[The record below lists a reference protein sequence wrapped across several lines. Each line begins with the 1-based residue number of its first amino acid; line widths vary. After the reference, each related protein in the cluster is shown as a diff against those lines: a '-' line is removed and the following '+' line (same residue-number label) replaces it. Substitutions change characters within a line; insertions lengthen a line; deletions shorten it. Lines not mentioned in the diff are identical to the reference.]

1 MPCPP
6 HHISSLAIDGNGW
19 IIARKGEKAGRE
31 EDNAQGS
38 IDLTPSCQR
47 LLEETQLSLSCDV
60 FGNSYVK
67 GDDGNNNDTHAIP
80 LEELSHRPKL
90 ANCLLR
96 VIADI
101 RRMGAPTERD
111 HRRKE
116 QQQGEHVN
124 SGRRRGNR
132 RHHGRVAIMEEQ
144 RKLRQENEQQK
155 LEQSTLQS
163 GQSQEDEEKEF
174 PDDVEGF
181 VGIGDA
187 SDPEIPA
194 ELRLA
199 AVFNS
204 LRVLI
209 DITRPMLNHPQCQ
222 DATLKMKG
230 PVIKRAP
237 HRFYLISKHIYSCV
251 SQGSWKEVKG
261 EYSKLLDELQGGL
274 AERMS
279 KFNNDSQ
286 YELVA
291 KDLVRTLFNYELFMN
306 QELLA
311 NKCMELPK
319 MNPESA
325 SKIHDALIDRF
336 ENDHGHSQHL
346 LTASI
351 VNLQNSLTSAICRM
365 FSGAR
370 LTVYGSCLSGLAL
383 EGSHDVDVSIYIP
396 ELDGMKK
403 SFDAGRVSAE
413 EYEKRMRRII
423 FKVRD
428 SLQYF
433 RSDRFFDLFAITRA
447 RVPVIKGKMFTQN
460 PYTEDGS
467 LAFDLCFLNDIAVV
481 NSSLLREYSL
491 FHKNVRILMLSVKSF
506 AKKCGLASA
515 ADGTLSSYSWL
526 NLVVFYLQCIGLLPV
541 LQCPIMMGEHGLQI
555 DPNNP
560 WHSING
566 LNTIYLT
573 KDVVESRSI
582 WKPSSRVDYENSAS
596 LLFGFFNFYACIFP
610 EETVAAS
617 IRFGSI
623 TLQKTALHST
633 TRLWRLSVEDPF
645 EVCDSHCPHDLG
657 CHVKEDGQKRINE
670 SIARAKKEFE
680 TLLGMPLETTTH
692 VNQQL
697 GSDGILFSFLISW
710 LGPSKSNTKNEAGT
724 ATIGAM
730 NRNYLPKSAP
740 TLGRAQNNSVHH
752 QQADVNGRYV
762 KKMQHQTYPRHNKRD
777 GDAHKSHGTIHS
789 ATSSRPGSNGNDN
802 NSLLTNDHPR
812 HNKPGEK
819 VPTRPERN
827 GSDTKIDSNTD
838 AKSTQTSLANQGA
851 QNNRVHHQQAGV
863 NGRYANKMQ
872 HQTYPRHNKRD
883 GDAHKSHGTNHNAT
897 SSRPGS
903 DGNDNNSL
911 FTNDHPR
918 HSKPGEK
925 VPTRPERN
933 GSDTKIDSNT
943 DVKSTQT
950 SLANQAASNAKF
962 LANQNARLQLNT
974 MENNRKSHSNQSKE
988 GRAARER

>member
-6 HHISSLAIDGNGW
+6 HHISSLAIDGDGW
-19 IIARKGEKAGRE
+19 IIARKSEKAGRE

-67 GDDGNNNDTHAIP
+67 EDDGNNTDTHAIP

-90 ANCLLR
+90 AKCLLR

-124 SGRRRGNR
+124 SGRRRSNR

-155 LEQSTLQS
+155 LEQSTQQS
-163 GQSQEDEEKEF
+163 GGQSQEDEEKEV
-174 PDDVEGF
+174 PDEN
-181 VGIGDA
+181 GDA
-187 SDPEIPA
+187 NDPEPTDEREIPA

-209 DITRPMLNHPQCQ
+209 DITRPMLNHPQSQ

-237 HRFYLISKHIYSCV
+237 HYLISKHIYSCV
-251 SQGSWKEVKG
+251 SQGSWKEVKV

-311 NKCMELPK
+311 NKCMKLPK

-325 SKIHDALIDRF
+325 AKIHDALIDRF
-336 ENDHGHSQHL
+336 ENDHRHSQHL

-351 VNLQNSLTSAICRM
+351 VNLQNSLTSAISRM

-555 DPNNP
+555 DPTNP
-560 WHSING
+560 WHSVNG

-633 TRLWRLSVEDPF
+633 SRLWRLSVEDPF
-645 EVCDSHCPHDLG
+645 ETCNSHCPHDLG

-680 TLLGMPLETTTH
+680 TVLGMPLETTT
-692 VNQQL
+692 QL
-697 GSDGILFSFLISW
+697 GGDGILFSLLTSW
-710 LGPSKSNTKNEAGT
+710 LGPSKSNTKNETGT

-740 TLGRAQNNSVHH
+740 TLGRAQNNRVHH
-752 QQADVNGRYV
+752 QQAGYNGRYV
-762 KKMQHQTYPRHNKRD
+762 KKMQHQTYKN
-777 GDAHKSHGTIHS
+777 
-789 ATSSRPGSNGNDN
+789 
-802 NSLLTNDHPR
+802 
-812 HNKPGEK
+812 
-819 VPTRPERN
+819 
-827 GSDTKIDSNTD
+827 
-838 AKSTQTSLANQGA
+838 
-851 QNNRVHHQQAGV
+851 
-863 NGRYANKMQ
+863 
-872 HQTYPRHNKRD
+872 YPRHNKRD
-883 GDAHKSHGTNHNAT
+883 GDAHISHGTNHNAT

-903 DGNDNNSL
+903 NGNDNNTHL
-911 FTNDHPR
+911 TNDHPR

-925 VPTRPERN
+925 VPTRLGRK

-943 DVKSTQT
+943 DVKSTQN
-950 SLANQAASNAKF
+950 SLANQAASNATF
-962 LANQNARLQLNT
+962 MSNQNARLQLFT
-974 MENNRKSHSNQSKE
+974 MENNRKAHSNQSEEGEKADNGAGVGE
-988 GRAARER
+988 KGRAARKR

>member
-6 HHISSLAIDGNGW
+6 HHISSLSIDGDGW
-19 IIARKGEKAGRE
+19 IIARKGEKSDRE
-31 EDNAQGS
+31 ES
-38 IDLTPSCQR
+38 IEITPSCQR
-47 LLEETQLSLSCDV
+47 LLEETQLALSCDV

-67 GDDGNNNDTHAIP
+67 ECDDNNNNANEIP

-116 QQQGEHVN
+116 QQQGEHVK

-132 RHHGRVAIMEEQ
+132 RHHGRVAMMEEQ
-144 RKLRQENEQQK
+144 RKLRQANEQQK
-155 LEQSTLQS
+155 LEQSSQQS
-163 GQSQEDEEKEF
+163 GQSQEDEEKEV
-174 PDDVEGF
+174 PNDVEGY
-181 VGIGDA
+181 VGIGDDN
-187 SDPEIPA
+187 DPEPADECEIPA

-209 DITRPMLNHPQCQ
+209 DITRPMLNHPQSQ

-230 PVIKRAP
+230 PVIKKDGR

-311 NKCMELPK
+311 NKCMELPNL
-319 MNPESA
+319 NPKSA

-351 VNLQNSLTSAICRM
+351 VNLQNSLTSAISRM

-403 SFDAGRVSAE
+403 RFDAGRVSAE

-428 SLQYF
+428 SLQHF
-433 RSDRFFDLFAITRA
+433 RSDTFSDLFAITRA

-541 LQCPIMMGEHGLQI
+541 LQCPIMMGEHGLKN

-573 KDVVESRSI
+573 KDVVKSRSI
-582 WKPSSRVDYENSAS
+582 WKRSSRVDYENSAS

-633 TRLWRLSVEDPF
+633 SRLWRLSVEDPF
-645 EVCDSHCPHDLG
+645 ETCNSHCPHDLG
-657 CHVKEDGQKRINE
+657 CHVKEDGQKRINK
-670 SIARAKKEFE
+670 SLARAKIDFE

-692 VNQQL
+692 VDQQL
-697 GSDGILFSFLISW
+697 GSDGILSSFLTSW
-710 LGPSKSNTKNEAGT
+710 LGPSKSNIKNEAGT

-730 NRNYLPKSAP
+730 NWNCPPKSAP
-740 TLGRAQNNSVHH
+740 NLGRAQNNHVHH
-752 QQADVNGRYV
+752 QHAGVNGRYV
-762 KKMQHQTYPRHNKRD
+762 NNMQHQTYNNYPRHNKRD
-777 GDAHKSHGTIHS
+777 GDVHRSRGTHHN
-789 ATSSRPGSNGNDN
+789 ATSSHPGSNGND
-802 NSLLTNDHPR
+802 TNTLR
-812 HNKPGEK
+812 
-819 VPTRPERN
+819 
-827 GSDTKIDSNTD
+827 
-838 AKSTQTSLANQGA
+838 
-851 QNNRVHHQQAGV
+851 
-863 NGRYANKMQ
+863 
-872 HQTYPRHNKRD
+872 
-883 GDAHKSHGTNHNAT
+883 
-897 SSRPGS
+897 
-903 DGNDNNSL
+903 
-911 FTNDHPR
+911 TNDHPR
-918 HSKPGEK
+918 HSKSGENVPARPG
-925 VPTRPERN
+925 RN
-933 GSDTKIDSNT
+933 GIDTKIDCNT
-943 DVKSTQT
+943 FGISTQT
-950 SLANQAASNAKF
+950 SLANQAASNANF
-962 LANQNARLQLNT
+962 MANQNARLRQIT
-974 MENNRKSHSNQSKE
+974 TEKNRKAHSNQSKE
-988 GRAARER
+988 GEMPIMVQGWEKKAEPPEKGKPRSVPP

>member
-6 HHISSLAIDGNGW
+6 YHISSLSIDGDGW
-19 IIARKGEKAGRE
+19 IIARKGEKPGRE
-31 EDNAQGS
+31 EDTAEGS
-38 IDLTPSCQR
+38 IEITPSCQR
-47 LLEETQLSLSCDV
+47 LLEETQLTLSCNV
-60 FGNSYVK
+60 FCNTHVK
-67 GDDGNNNDTHAIP
+67 EDDGNNNGANGIP

-90 ANCLLR
+90 AKCLLR

-155 LEQSTLQS
+155 LEQSTQQK
-163 GQSQEDEEKEF
+163 GQSQEDEKKEG

-181 VGIGDA
+181 VGIGDDN
-187 SDPEIPA
+187 DPEPADECEIPA

-204 LRVLI
+204 LRILI
-209 DITRPMLNHPQCQ
+209 DITRPMLNHPQSQ

-230 PVIKRAP
+230 PVIKKNGR

-251 SQGSWKEVKG
+251 SLGSWKEVKG

-286 YELVA
+286 YELIA
-291 KDLVRTLFNYELFMN
+291 KDWVRNFFNYELFMN

-311 NKCMELPK
+311 NKCMELPNI
-319 MNPESA
+319 NPESA
-325 SKIHDALIDRF
+325 SKLHDALIDRF
-336 ENDHGHSQHL
+336 ENDHGHSQQL
-346 LTASI
+346 LTVSI
-351 VNLQNSLTSAICRM
+351 INLQNSLTSAISRM

-447 RVPVIKGKMFTQN
+447 RVPVIKGKMFAQN
-460 PYTEDGS
+460 PYTQDGS

-506 AKKCGLASA
+506 AKVCGLASA

-541 LQCPIMMGEHGLQI
+541 LQCPSMMEEHGLQV

-573 KDVVESRSI
+573 KDLVESRSI
-582 WKPSSRVDYENSAS
+582 WKRSSRVDYENSAS

-610 EETVAAS
+610 EETCSAS
-617 IRFGSI
+617 IRFGRI
-623 TLQKTALHST
+623 HLQKTALHST
-633 TRLWRLSVEDPF
+633 SRLWRLSVEDPF
-645 EVCDSHCPHDLG
+645 ETCNSHCPHDLG
-657 CHVKEDGQKRINE
+657 CHVKEDGQKRIKE
-670 SIARAKKEFE
+670 SLARAKQGFE
-680 TLLGMPLETTTH
+680 SFLGMPLETTTH
-692 VNQQL
+692 VDQQL
-697 GSDGILFSFLISW
+697 GGDGILSSFLTSW
-710 LGPSKSNTKNEAGT
+710 LGPSKSNIKNEAGT
-724 ATIGAM
+724 TIAAM
-730 NRNYLPKSAP
+730 NRNHPPQSAP
-740 TLGRAQNNSVHH
+740 YLGRAHNNHAH
-752 QQADVNGRYV
+752 YQQAGVNGRYFNKV
-762 KKMQHQTYPRHNKRD
+762 QHQTYKNYPLHNKRD
-777 GDAHKSHGTIHS
+777 GDANKSRGTNHN
-789 ATSSRPGSNGNDN
+789 ATLSRPGSNGNDN
-802 NSLLTNDHPR
+802 NTLRIND
-812 HNKPGEK
+812 
-819 VPTRPERN
+819 
-827 GSDTKIDSNTD
+827 
-838 AKSTQTSLANQGA
+838 Q
-851 QNNRVHHQQAGV
+851 
-863 NGRYANKMQ
+863 
-872 HQTYPRHNKRD
+872 
-883 GDAHKSHGTNHNAT
+883 
-897 SSRPGS
+897 
-903 DGNDNNSL
+903 
-911 FTNDHPR
+911 PR
-918 HSKPGEK
+918 HSKRGEK
-925 VPTRPERN
+925 VLMRPGRN
-933 GSDTKIDSNT
+933 GNDTKLDSNS
-943 DVKSTQT
+943 DGVSTQKL
-950 SLANQAASNAKF
+950 LANQVASNAKF
-962 LANQNARLQLNT
+962 IANQNVRLRQIK
-974 MENNRKSHSNQSKE
+974 MEKNRKAHSNQSKE
-988 GRAARER
+988 GENADNVAGVGERIG